1 MNIKDI
7 IELFEYMEEH
17 TNMEMMEKIEEL
29 QKEISKMRSEISY
42 MRKISEG
49 KINDFE
55 LSEG

>member
-17 TNMEMMEKIEEL
+17 TNMEMIEKIEEL
-29 QKEISKMRSEISY
+29 QKEISEMRSEISY
-42 MRKISEG
+42 MHKILEG